1 MQEAEWI
8 AKYAPQ
14 FISFVAVIILIIF
27 IKNYLFKGV
36 VPTDQFEKQLARER
50 DFVIA
55 TEKAANNLGD
65 ISRQLASITKKVSE
79 EIGQNT
85 ERIRTLEMV
94 ISDFLDEF
102 RELNRQFERYRHN
115 IPDTDRFTTQQ
126 PKIPAYPI
134 EGIGR

>member
-14 FISFVAVIILIIF
+14 FISFVAVILLIIF

-36 VPTDQFEKQLARER
+36 IPADQYERQLTREQA
-50 DFVIA
+50 FITA
-55 TEKAANNLGD
+55 TQSAATNLGD
-65 ISRQLASITKKVSE
+65 ISKQLEGITKKVSE

-102 RELNRQFERYRHN
+102 RELNRQFDRYRHN
-115 IPDTDRFTTQQ
+115 IPDTERYN
-126 PKIPAYPI
+126 KSN
-134 EGIGR
+134 

>member
-14 FISFVAVIILIIF
+14 FISFVAVILLIVF

-36 VPTDQFEKQLARER
+36 ISTDQYERQLVREQA
-50 DFVIA
+50 FITA
-55 TEKAANNLGD
+55 TQNAANNLGD
-65 ISRQLASITKKVSE
+65 IGKQLEGITKKVSE
-79 EIGQNT
+79 EIGHNT

-102 RELNRQFERYRHN
+102 RELNRQFDRYRHN
-115 IPDTDRFTTQQ
+115 IPDTERYNMKQLQEEANERKRT
-126 PKIPAYPI
+126 A
-134 EGIGR
+134 E